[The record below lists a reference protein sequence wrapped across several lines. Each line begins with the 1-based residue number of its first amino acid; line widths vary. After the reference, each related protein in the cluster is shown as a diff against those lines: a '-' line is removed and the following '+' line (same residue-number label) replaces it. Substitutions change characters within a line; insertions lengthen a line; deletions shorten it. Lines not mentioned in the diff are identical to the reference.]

1 MLKIAQAGVLFVAA
15 SAFGTIVAP
24 ACAFAEEVVVHGEH
38 HGDSGHGQL
47 AAGVFEGP
55 VAVSQKGHVR
65 QQDPEAAIGIGSE
78 PDGARGRDEAG
89 GIFDEAVVEAVE
101 THESGVGADP

>member
-38 HGDSGHGQL
+38 HGDSGHG
-47 AAGVFEGP
+47 
-55 VAVSQKGHVR
+55 H
-65 QQDPEAAIGIGSE
+65 
-78 PDGARGRDEAG
+78 
-89 GIFDEAVVEAVE
+89 AVE
-101 THESGVGADP
+101 RHETDVHHDDAGHHGEHREVVRERGHGDDHH